1 MSIINWRGHMNT
13 SQINLP
19 PSGRRRG
26 RYSNE
31 FKQNLVEACL
41 APGVSTAS
49 IALANGINAN
59 LLRRWVSESTAARG
73 SQIGAAAHSS
83 QESSA
88 SDHPGFVRL
97 HAEPSPAEYS
107 SAPGALSAVRSDL
120 ELEFRYRDTMIFVRG
135 SVAHCAS
142 FVRSVV
148 Q

>member
-1 MSIINWRGHMNT
+1 MNT

-59 LLRRWVSESTAARG
+59 LLRRWVSESTAPRG
-73 SQIGAAAHSS
+73 SQIDIAHSS
-83 QESSA
+83 QESPI
-88 SDHPGFVRL
+88 SDRPAFVRL
-97 HAEPSPAEYS
+97 HAEPSSAEYS
-107 SAPGALSAVRSDL
+107 SAPAASSAARSDL
-120 ELEFRYRDTMIFVRG
+120 ELEFRYRDALIVVRG
-135 SVAHCAS
+135 SVAHCSS